1 MDPFLLGILSIIL
14 MIALTFLGVPIAL
27 ALLAIGAAGNVYLMG
42 LPQTAM
48 QVHMITWE
56 AGTNFLLIAVPLFVF
71 MGQLVYHTEI
81 ASDLYDFVHKW
92 FGRLPGGLAVT
103 GVFTSAGFGAVTGS
117 SVAAI
122 ATMGIMVMP
131 EMKKYKYN
139 LRLATGSL
147 ASAGTL
153 AIMIPPSIPM
163 VIYGVWTETSI
174 GKLFIAGVIPGILLA
189 AGFCGMIVVRC
200 LMDRNLGPSGPKY
213 TWRDRLAALSKLM
226 PTTIIFL
233 IVLGGIY
240 GGIFT
245 PTEASAIGAVG
256 VLAVTLVM
264 RRVTV
269 ERLKESLWQTGEISA
284 MIYAILIGGVMFS
297 RLLVQTDVTPALVN
311 YIASLQVSPY
321 TVIFLFSIMFL
332 LLGAVLDTFGM
343 LILTLPLV
351 FPICRNL
358 GFDPVWFGIY
368 MTVMMEIAMLTPPIG
383 LNVFVMQRVA
393 PEVPLSE
400 IFRGVLPFVFI
411 CLLLVVLIVA
421 LPQLALWLPSTMG

>member
-1 MDPFLLGILSIIL
+1 MDPFMVGILSILL
-14 MIALTFLGVPIAL
+14 MLALTFLGVPIAL
-27 ALLAIGAAGNVYLMG
+27 ALLTIGAVGNLYLMG

-48 QVHMITWE
+48 QIHMITWE
-56 AGTNFLLIAVPLFVF
+56 TGTNFLLIAVPCFIF

-81 ASDLYDFVHKW
+81 AADLYDFVHKW
-92 FGRLPGGLAVT
+92 LGRLPGGLAVT

-131 EMKKYKYN
+131 QMKKYNYN

-174 GKLFIAGVIPGILLA
+174 GKLFIAGIIPGIILA
-189 AGFCGMIVVRC
+189 SGFCGFIVVTC
-200 LMDRNLGPSGPKY
+200 MINPGLGPAGPKFS
-213 TWRDRLAALSKLM
+213 WPERLAALTKLL
-226 PTTIIFL
+226 PTAIIFI

-256 VLAVTLVM
+256 ILALALVM
-264 RRVTV
+264 K
-269 ERLKESLWQTGEISA
+269 RLTWKRLRESLWQTGEISA

-311 YIASLQVSPY
+311 YIGGLQVSSF
-321 TVIFLFSIMFL
+321 TIIFLFSIMFL

-351 FPICRNL
+351 FPISRNL

-383 LNVFVMQRVA
+383 LNVFVMQRVV
-393 PEVPLSE
+393 PDVPLSE
-400 IFRGVLPFVFI
+400 IFRGVLPFVII
-411 CLLLVVLIVA
+411 CLLVVMLITV
-421 LPQLALWLPSTMG
+421 LPQLVLWLPSTMG